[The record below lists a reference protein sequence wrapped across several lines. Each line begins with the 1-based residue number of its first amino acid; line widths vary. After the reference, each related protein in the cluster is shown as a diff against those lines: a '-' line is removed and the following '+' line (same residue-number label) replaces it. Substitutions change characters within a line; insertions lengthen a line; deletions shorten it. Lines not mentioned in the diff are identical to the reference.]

1 MNSTHGSVLVV
12 DDSEN
17 NRDLLLRRLQRYG
30 HMVTVAEDG
39 QQALKIVQTRSFDL
53 IVLDIMMPV
62 MNGYEVLQF
71 LKADP
76 GLRHIP
82 VIIVSAVDDIDSIVR
97 CIELGAEDY
106 LFKPFNPVLLKARI
120 DAILEKKR
128 LRDQEQAYLQ
138 AVKQE
143 MELGRRT
150 QADFL
155 PSVLPQ
161 SPGWDIAAAFYPAR
175 EVAGDFYDAF
185 ALSGNRLALVI
196 ADVCDKGVGAALFMA
211 LIRTLIRAFA
221 EQAAF
226 TAYDAL
232 NSVPLIN
239 NYIVRHHHQNKK
251 HMFATLF
258 FGVLELDTG
267 LLTYVNAGH
276 DAPILLNPAG
286 VRALLEPTG
295 PAVGLMANVAF
306 ARKQAYFE
314 PGDMLIS
321 YTDGVT
327 EARNAAGAFYT
338 EERLLALLEQPGA
351 SARAALERVEASVRA
366 HVAHSPLA
374 DDLTMLAV
382 RRAPAPPGL

>member
-1 MNSTHGSVLVV
+1 MNATHGSVLVV

-30 HMVTVAEDG
+30 HTVTVAEDG
-39 QQALKIVQTRSFDL
+39 RQALKIVQTRSFDL
-53 IVLDIMMPV
+53 IILDIMMPR

-71 LKADP
+71 LKGDP

-82 VIIVSAVDDIDSIVR
+82 VIMVSAVDDIDSIVR

-226 TAYDAL
+226 TAHDAL

-295 PAVGLMANVAF
+295 PAVGLMANGAF

-314 PGDMLIS
+314 PGDMLIA

-338 EERLLALLEQPGA
+338 EARLLALLEQPVA
-351 SARAALERVEASVRA
+351 SAGAALERIEASVRA
-366 HVAHSPLA
+366 YVSHGPLA

-382 RRAPAPPGL
+382 RRDPAPPGL